1 MRRIILNSLLLP
13 FAALAAPDPAL
24 DRAAFEEAAAGPL
37 REVFVDPGTGDWQE
51 NWFLDGEI
59 GAVEKSRAGNGTE
72 GRGRG
77 HSRTP
82 TI

>member
-1 MRRIILNSLLLP
+1 
-13 FAALAAPDPAL
+13 
-24 DRAAFEEAAAGPL
+24 
-37 REVFVDPGTGDWQE
+37 
-51 NWFLDGEI
+51 LDGEI